1 MEQFKLLRRI
11 FQPEYKEDKSQYC
24 LAGSPLTALS
34 AEFYNICFIEQTQA
48 VFSESSQPTKLK
60 F

>member
-11 FQPEYKEDKSQYC
+11 FQPEYKGDKSQYC
-24 LAGSPLTALS
+24 LAGSPLS
-34 AEFYNICFIEQTQA
+34 ARLHNICFIEQTQA
-48 VFSESSQPTKLK
+48 VSSESSQPTKLK